1 MLFHINWKTV
11 TIPPVFRQFISIMCC
26 KFPQRSRIIW
36 CCLNFKV
43 QLSFV
48 SGDLL
53 MFSAAST
60 FAWPSINSNELQQ
73 KNSTYATGALSFN
86 EISYVISIANAGS
99 IVGNLINISNQA
111 ERESI
116 NVKIH
121 MILLDFAGNFAV
133 VPVAAIIGPKL
144 TIHLC
149 AIPIITSAL
158 LIIWS
163 QNVYFLYVSRLLI
176 GFVGGGLPVT
186 VPLLINDICF
196 DK

>member
-1 MLFHINWKTV
+1 
-11 TIPPVFRQFISIMCC
+11 
-26 KFPQRSRIIW
+26 
-36 CCLNFKV
+36 
-43 QLSFV
+43 
-48 SGDLL
+48 

-60 FAWPSINSNELQQ
+60 FAWPSINSNELKE
-73 KNSTYATGALSFN
+73 KNTTFPTGALSFN
-86 EISYVISIANAGS
+86 EISYVISIANIGS
-99 IVGNLINISNQA
+99 IIGNLINIPNQDGRA
-111 ERESI
+111 SQNI
-116 NVKIH
+116 TFYT
-121 MILLDFAGNFAV
+121 LLDVVGNFAV
-133 VPVAAIIGPKL
+133 VPIAASIGPKL

-196 DK
+196 DT